1 MTKHAAGLGGF
12 GGSVAGILACLAIGA
27 AVGFFNGVC
36 SAILRIPSFI
46 VTLAVM
52 MAGNGAAVWYA
63 STVSE
68 TTSIGGL
75 PQLFRDIG
83 YGTVVGIPFAL
94 LLSVAVLGLTHFVL
108 SRTVAGR
115 WLYAVGHNA
124 EAARIS
130 GVPVRGLTIV
140 AFTASGLGA
149 ALAAVIYTS
158 RIETG
163 LPTLGQNM
171 LLDIV
176 GAAVIGGVS
185 LFGGRGSVW
194 MALGGAAFLCVLD
207 KSLQL
212 LGLSLFV
219 VLAVKGCAI
228 VSAAVFD
235 VARSRRLQ
243 RA

>member
-1 MTKHAAGLGGF
+1 
-12 GGSVAGILACLAIGA
+12 
-27 AVGFFNGVC
+27 
-36 SAILRIPSFI
+36 
-46 VTLAVM
+46 
-52 MAGNGAAVWYA
+52 
-63 STVSE
+63 
-68 TTSIGGL
+68 
-75 PQLFRDIG
+75 
-83 YGTVVGIPFAL
+83 
-94 LLSVAVLGLTHFVL
+94 
-108 SRTVAGR
+108 
-115 WLYAVGHNA
+115 
-124 EAARIS
+124 
-130 GVPVRGLTIV
+130 
-140 AFTASGLGA
+140 
-149 ALAAVIYTS
+149 
-158 RIETG
+158 
-163 LPTLGQNM
+163 M

-235 VARSRRLQ
+235 VARTRRLQ

>member
-1 MTKHAAGLGGF
+1 ML
-12 GGSVAGILACLAIGA
+12 
-27 AVGFFNGVC
+27 
-36 SAILRIPSFI
+36 
-46 VTLAVM
+46 
-52 MAGNGAAVWYA
+52 
-63 STVSE
+63 
-68 TTSIGGL
+68 SI
-75 PQLFRDIG
+75 
-83 YGTVVGIPFAL
+83 
-94 LLSVAVLGLTHFVL
+94 AVLAAIHYVL
-108 SRTVAGR
+108 SRTVPGR

-124 EAARIS
+124 EVARIS

-185 LFGGRGSVW
+185 LFGGRGSIW
-194 MALGGAAFLCVLD
+194 MALGGVAFLCVLD

-228 VSAAVFD
+228 ISAAIFD
-235 VARSRRLQ
+235 VRRT
-243 RA
+243 RRGKSA

>member
-1 MTKHAAGLGGF
+1 MEVLEVF
-12 GGSVAGILACLAIGA
+12 LSLMLSI
-27 AVGFFNGVC
+27 AV
-36 SAILRIPSFI
+36 
-46 VTLAVM
+46 LAVIH
-52 MAGNGAAVWYA
+52 Y
-63 STVSE
+63 
-68 TTSIGGL
+68 
-75 PQLFRDIG
+75 
-83 YGTVVGIPFAL
+83 
-94 LLSVAVLGLTHFVL
+94 VL
-108 SRTVAGR
+108 SRTVPGR

-124 EAARIS
+124 EVARIS

-140 AFTASGLGA
+140 AFTASGFGA

-185 LFGGRGSVW
+185 LFGGRGSIW
-194 MALGGAAFLCVLD
+194 MALGGVAFLCVLD

-228 VSAAVFD
+228 ISAAIFD
-235 VARSRRLQ
+235 VRRT
-243 RA
+243 RRGKSA